1 MSDLVVT
8 AKKYCRLNTD
18 TSGLIKNDC
27 GVVKCPHCTNYLS
40 SRQTRCHCNVRK
52 LHRGDVIP
60 RKKHTL
66 YLSVQSAPRAAF
78 DKVTKS
84 PKAPDPFQWLSDGII
99 RQTTVS
105 HSSRSPLQPR
115 LYLDRYKY
123 SLAAAPPSLSILSS
137 PPLLNLLFLAF
148 GGVER

>member
-1 MSDLVVT
+1 M
-8 AKKYCRLNTD
+8 
-18 TSGLIKNDC
+18 LIKNDC
-27 GVVKCPHCTNYLS
+27 GVVKCPHCRNDLS

-60 RKKHTL
+60 RKKKHP
-66 YLSVQSAPRAAF
+66 LSVSASAPRAAF

-84 PKAPDPFQWLSDGII
+84 PKAPDPFQWLSDRIR

-105 HSSRSPLQPR
+105 RSSRRPLQPR

-137 PPLLNLLFLAF
+137 PPLLNLLFLCIWRSWSLLRE
-148 GGVER
+148 GVG